1 MSYMAQRVQHYGTTI
16 FTEMTNL
23 ANEYGA
29 VNLGQ
34 GFPNFA
40 APEFVKEAAR
50 AAISADI
57 NQYPPAIGRS
67 RLRHALAAKYA
78 RHYNMEL
85 DPASQIVAMHG
96 ATECLFA
103 TIQSLVDPGDEVIIF
118 EPYFDTY
125 VPCVEFAGGTPVYY
139 TLEAPKWE
147 IEPDKLAALFSD
159 KTKLILINT
168 PHNPTGKLFSRAEL
182 QMIADLCQQYDVI
195 AISDEVYEHIV
206 FDEAQHI
213 PIATLPGMADR
224 TVTISSIGKSFS
236 VTGWKVGWAIGSAEI
251 CTAIFR
257 SHQWIT
263 FAGAAPL
270 EEASAAALEWADE
283 TGYYAQ
289 LQAMYQRKRDTLLS
303 ALNEANLPVIT
314 PAGTYFAMVDIS
326 ELGFANDRDFCTYLT
341 KEIGVT
347 PIPPSFFYTTPNA
360 GTDLARF
367 AFCKTDEALA
377 EAADRLQKLGS
388 SSC

>member
-1 MSYMAQRVQHYGTTI
+1 MRGYMARRVQHYGTTI

-34 GFPNFA
+34 GFPNFG

-50 AAISADI
+50 QAIAADI
-57 NQYPPAIGRS
+57 NQYPPAIGRK
-67 RLRHALAAKYA
+67 RLRDALAAKYA
-78 RHYNMEL
+78 RHYGMEI

-139 TLEAPKWE
+139 TLQAPDWH
-147 IEPDKLAALFSD
+147 IDPDQLAALFSD

-168 PHNPTGKLFSRAEL
+168 PHNPTGKVFGRVEL
-182 QMIADLCQQYDVI
+182 QLIADLCEQYDVI
-195 AISDEVYEHIV
+195 ALSDEVYEHIV
-206 FDEAQHI
+206 FDNAVHI
-213 PIATLPGMADR
+213 PIATLPNMAER
-224 TVTISSIGKSFS
+224 TVTISSIGKTFS
-236 VTGWKVGWAIGSAEI
+236 VTGWKVGWAIGSAEL

-283 TGYYAQ
+283 TGYYDE
-289 LQAMYQRKRDTLLS
+289 LQTMYQQKRDMLID
-303 ALNEANLPVIT
+303 ALDAANLPVIT
-314 PAGTYFAMVDIS
+314 PKGTYFAMVDIDQ
-326 ELGFANDRDFCTYLT
+326 LDFADDRDFCVRLT
-341 KEIGVT
+341 KEVGVT

-360 GTDLARF
+360 GKDLARF
-367 AFCKTDEALA
+367 AFCKTDDALT
-377 EAADRLQKLGS
+377 EAAVRLQKLNA
-388 SSC
+388 

>member
-1 MSYMAQRVQHYGTTI
+1 MSYMARRVQHYGTTI

-34 GFPNFA
+34 GFPNFG
-40 APEFVKEAAR
+40 APDFVKEAAR
-50 AAISADI
+50 AAIAADI
-57 NQYPPAIGRS
+57 NQYPPAIGRT
-67 RLRHALAAKYA
+67 RLRNALAAKYA
-78 RHYNMEL
+78 NHYGMEI

-125 VPCVEFAGGTPVYY
+125 VPCVEFAGGTPVFY
-139 TLEAPKWE
+139 TLEP
-147 IEPDKLAALFSD
+147 PDWTIDLDRLAALFSD

-168 PHNPTGKLFSRAEL
+168 PHNPTGKVFGREEL
-182 QMIADLCQQYDVI
+182 TLIADLCQKHDVI
-195 AISDEVYEHIV
+195 ALSDEVYEHIV
-206 FDEAQHI
+206 FDDAQHV
-213 PIATLPGMADR
+213 PIATLDGMADR

-236 VTGWKVGWAIGSAEI
+236 VTGWKVGWAIGSAEL

-270 EEASAAALEWADE
+270 EEASGAALEWADE
-283 TGYYAQ
+283 TGYYDDLRQ
-289 LQAMYQRKRDTLLS
+289 MYQRKRDVLGD
-303 ALNEANLPVIT
+303 ALNAAGLPVIQ
-314 PAGTYFAMVDIS
+314 PKGTYFAMVDIS
-326 ELGFANDRDFCTYLT
+326 QLGHADDRAFCDYLT
-341 KEIGVT
+341 KEVGVT

-360 GTDLARF
+360 GTTLARF
-367 AFCKTDEALA
+367 AFCKTDEAIA
-377 EAADRLQKLGS
+377 EAARRLQAA
-388 SSC
+388 

>member
-1 MSYMAQRVQHYGTTI
+1 MSYMARRVRHYGTTI

-23 ANEYGA
+23 ANEYNA

-40 APEFVKEAAR
+40 APDFVKTAAQ

-57 NQYPPAIGRS
+57 NQYPPAIGRP
-67 RLRHALAAKYA
+67 RLRNALAAKYA
-78 RHYNMEL
+78 RHYGMEI
-85 DPASQIVAMHG
+85 DPDTQIVAMHG

-139 TLEAPKWE
+139 TLEAPHWE
-147 IEPDKLAALFSD
+147 INPDKLAALFSD

-182 QMIADLCQQYDVI
+182 QMIANLCQQHDVV

-206 FDEAQHI
+206 FDEAKHI
-213 PIATLPGMADR
+213 PIATLPNMAER
-224 TVTISSIGKSFS
+224 TVTISSIGKTFS
-236 VTGWKVGWAIGSAEI
+236 VTGWKVGWAVASADI

-270 EEASAAALEWADE
+270 EEASAASLEWADE
-283 TGYYAQ
+283 TGYYDE
-289 LQAMYQRKRDTLLS
+289 LRTMYQKKRDTLLA
-303 ALNEANLPVIT
+303 ALNAAKLPVIT
-314 PAGTYFAMVDIS
+314 PKGTYFAMVDIRQ
-326 ELGFANDRDFCTYLT
+326 LGFTDDRAFCTYLT
-341 KEIGVT
+341 KEVGVT

-377 EAADRLQKLGS
+377 ETAIRLQQLTT
-388 SSC
+388 